1 MKIKIENL
9 KKQLDAK
16 LKIENTDTEEE
27 KKRKKVLKDFI
38 LQIAEDI
45 NNAPESVGESIRLIG
60 IKMLEEGAKSKTISE
75 DYFTI
80 LSLLGWKKSNH
91 RLHK

>member
-27 KKRKKVLKDFI
+27 KKRKKVLKDFT

-45 NNAPESVGESIRLIG
+45 NNAPESVGESVRLIG
-60 IKMLEEGAKSKTISE
+60 IKMLEEGAEAKTISE

>member
-1 MKIKIENL
+1 MKIKIEKL

-16 LKIENTDTEEE
+16 FKIENTDTEEE
-27 KKRKKVLKDFI
+27 KKRKKVLKDFT

-45 NNAPESVGESIRLIG
+45 NNAPESVGESVRLIG
-60 IKMLEEGAKSKTISE
+60 IKMLEEGAKSKTTSE

-80 LSLLGWKKSNH
+80 LSLLG
-91 RLHK
+91 